1 MTIEQAIRTAVEA
14 ERAAARF
21 YTRLTQAA
29 RDERT
34 RSFLQDMSEEEEEHA
49 QAISRWGEEL
59 GAQYMAAQP
68 DPNAFTVET
77 APAWEQADYIDLR
90 QALAVA
96 VESEHHAALYY
107 DAMSD
112 GFEGE
117 SAAFFK
123 RLAKQELGHA
133 RRLQELRKWVG
144 AAPG

>member
-21 YTRLTQAA
+21 YTRLLTVA

-34 RSFLQDMSEEEEEHA
+34 RTFLRDMSEEEEEHA

-59 GAQYMAAQP
+59 GASYMAAQP

-77 APAWEQADYIDLR
+77 APAWEQADFIDLP
-90 QALAVA
+90 QALEVA
-96 VESEHHAALYY
+96 VECENHAALYY

-112 GFEGE
+112 GFEDD
-117 SAAFFK
+117 SAEFFK
-123 RLAKQELGHA
+123 RLAKQELAHA
-133 RRLQELRKWVG
+133 RRLRELQKWVSG
-144 AAPG
+144 RPG